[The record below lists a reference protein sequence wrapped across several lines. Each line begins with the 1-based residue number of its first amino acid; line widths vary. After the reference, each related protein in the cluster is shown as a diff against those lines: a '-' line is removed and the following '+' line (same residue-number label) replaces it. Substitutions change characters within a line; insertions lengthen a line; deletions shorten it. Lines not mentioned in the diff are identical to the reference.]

1 MIRKRIFG
9 LAPLER
15 LPQAAYAP
23 GAGERVYEDM
33 QRLAGE
39 ALEAGACVV
48 LDAVFARQAERAKIG
63 RLAAERGLP
72 FTGLWLEAPA
82 DVLEARVAA
91 REARGGDP
99 SDAGVE
105 VLRRQL
111 SYDLGSMDWAR
122 VDASGT
128 LDEVLKAALAPLTA
142 LL

>member
-1 MIRKRIFG
+1 M
-9 LAPLER
+9 
-15 LPQAAYAP
+15 
-23 GAGERVYEDM
+23 
-33 QRLAGE
+33 
-39 ALEAGACVV
+39 
-48 LDAVFARQAERAKIG
+48 
-63 RLAAERGLP
+63 
-72 FTGLWLEAPA
+72 
-82 DVLEARVAA
+82 LEARVAA